1 MAGKSRGGK
10 TIGKKKVQPGNRLR
24 EHCDLFD
31 IQLSNVT
38 STMIKNGGKR
48 KRKSKGSHWQENDKR
63 KTDG

>member
-24 EHCDLFD
+24 E
-31 IQLSNVT
+31 
-38 STMIKNGGKR
+38 NGGKR
-48 KRKSKGSHWQENDKR
+48 KRKSKGSNWQENDKR